1 MFGEPFHNE
10 IMART
15 RMTEDGSGRLVF
27 TEIIE
32 FIDVEAEKVL
42 GKGVHD

>member
-1 MFGEPFHNE
+1 MFGELFNNE

-15 RMTEDGSGRLVF
+15 RMSKDSNGKLVF

-32 FIDVEAEKVL
+32 FVDVEAEKIL
-42 GKGVHD
+42 GKGVH

>member
-15 RMTEDGSGRLVF
+15 RMSKDSNGKLVF

-32 FIDVEAEKVL
+32 FIDIEAEKII
-42 GKGVHD
+42 GKGVN